1 MSGTIEFRVN
11 AATRDEVR
19 PASLFDDPTVFEHD
33 DLIKVMNRRQAM
45 CCD

>member
-1 MSGTIEFRVN
+1 MSRAIEFRVN
-11 AATRDEVR
+11 AAARDEVR
-19 PASLFDDPTVFEHD
+19 SAALFDDPTVFEHD